1 MTRQTRKLRVDS
13 LARVE
18 GEGALRVVIEDGV
31 VHSAELHIYEPPR
44 FFEAFLRGRQHTEPP
59 DITSRICGICPVA
72 YVTTA
77 CQAIEAACQV
87 EITEDIAALRR
98 LLYCGEWISS
108 HALHMYFLHIPDFL
122 GYPDVIELAGDHRAA
137 VERGLRLKQ
146 AGNAILELVG
156 GRAIHPVNPCVGG
169 FYRAT
174 TSASLAELSRQLRQT
189 LDDALATVEFVA
201 TFDFPDRELDATL
214 LAVHHDDLYAI
225 DSGEVRSSDGHS
237 FPASEFADHSNEF
250 QVPHSTALHAALD
263 GRSYLTGPLARYTL
277 NFGQLS
283 PLAREAATAGGLGPT
298 CRNPFRSIV
307 IRAVETV
314 YAIEEALRLIS
325 EYRRPDP
332 PAIPVAPRSGTG
344 YGVTEAPRGLLY
356 HRYQLDSNGMIGT
369 ATIVPPT
376 SQNLPVIEADLRDV
390 VAANMSMDDAALTA
404 LCERTIRNYDPCISC
419 SAHFLDLTVVRR

>member
-1 MTRQTRKLRVDS
+1 
-13 LARVE
+13 
-18 GEGALRVVIEDGV
+18 
-31 VHSAELHIYEPPR
+31 
-44 FFEAFLRGRQHTEPP
+44 
-59 DITSRICGICPVA
+59 
-72 YVTTA
+72 
-77 CQAIEAACQV
+77 
-87 EITEDIAALRR
+87 

-122 GYPDVIELAGDHRAA
+122 GYPDVIELARDYRTT

-146 AGNAILELVG
+146 AGNAILEMVG

-169 FYRAT
+169 FHRAT
-174 TSASLAELSRQLRQT
+174 ASASLAELGRQLAQA

-214 LAVHHDDLYAI
+214 LAVHHAGQYAI
-225 DSGEVRSSDGHS
+225 DSGEIRSSDGHS
-237 FPASEFADHSNEF
+237 FPASEFANHSVEF

-307 IRAVETV
+307 VRAVETV
-314 YAIEEALRLIS
+314 YAIEEALRLIA

-332 PAIPVAPRSGTG
+332 PAIPVAPRSGIG
-344 YGVTEAPRGLLY
+344 CGVSEAPRGLLY
-356 HRYQLDSNGMIGT
+356 NRYQLDADGMIR
-369 ATIVPPT
+369 AASIVPPT
-376 SQNLPVIEADLRDV
+376 SQNLPVIEADLHEIIS
-390 VAANMSMDDAALTA
+390 ANMNMDDAALTA

-419 SAHFLDLTVVRR
+419 SAHFLDLTVVRQ

>member
-1 MTRQTRKLRVDS
+1 MTRQTRQLRVDS

-18 GEGALRVVIEDGV
+18 GEGALRVVIEDGAV
-31 VHSAELHIYEPPR
+31 QSAELHIYEPPR

-77 CQAIEAACQV
+77 CQAIEAASQV

-122 GYPDVIELAGDHRAA
+122 GYPDVIELAGEHRAA

-169 FYRAT
+169 FHRAT
-174 TSASLAELSRQLRQT
+174 TSASLAELSRQLRQA

-201 TFDFPDRELDATL
+201 TFDFPDRELDTTL
-214 LAVHHDDLYAI
+214 LAVHHADLYAI
-225 DSGEVRSSDGHS
+225 DSGEVRSSDGRS
-237 FPASEFADHSNEF
+237 FPASEFANHSTEF

-314 YAIEEALRLIS
+314 YAIEEVLRLTA
-325 EYRRPDP
+325 EYRPPDP
-332 PAIPVAPRSGTG
+332 PAIPVVPRSGTG
-344 YGVTEAPRGLLY
+344 HGVTEAPRGLLY
-356 HRYQLDSNGMIGT
+356 HRYQLDSDGVIGA

-376 SQNLPVIEADLRDV
+376 SQNLPVIERDLRDV

-419 SAHFLDLTVVRR
+419 SAHFLDVTVVRR